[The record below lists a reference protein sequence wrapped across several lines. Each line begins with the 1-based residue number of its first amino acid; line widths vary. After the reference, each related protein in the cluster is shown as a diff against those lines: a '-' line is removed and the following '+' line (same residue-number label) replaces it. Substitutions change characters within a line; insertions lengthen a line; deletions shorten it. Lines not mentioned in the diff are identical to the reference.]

1 MEFKI
6 ITGTAIHCEKELN
19 KIVEN
24 YFFSVYGFTATNE
37 LTTIL
42 ILLTSKKTRL

>member
-19 KIVEN
+19 KIVEKY
-24 YFFSVYGFTATNE
+24 YFTVHGFSATNE

-42 ILLTSKKTRL
+42 LLLTLKK